1 MDKLTKLQKHAD
13 KLFIKHNIQLKNKDR
28 FKILKQTSLYLDAV
42 IFNIVSIFCLI
53 CILNNGSKITDKTIK
68 AGRQYVENKCS
79 FNYSMV
85 GGDGRL
91 GSATFL
97 GKNETM
103 YSINNP
109 TEDILGVDYAGGIA
123 RPQIGGGISTNI
135 DELHNILNKY
145 VKDILVYHSISA
157 SNTIKKEILKII
169 TFHITC
175 FINNLKHH
183 QGIITLSALKKIVK
197 SNHILH
203 PFK

>member
-13 KLFIKHNIQLKNKDR
+13 KLFAKHDIQIKNKDR

-53 CILNNGSKITDKTIK
+53 CIINNASKITDKTIK
-68 AGRQYVENKCS
+68 VGRQYIENKCS

-97 GKNETM
+97 GKHESM

-109 TEDILGVDYAGGIA
+109 TDDILGVDYAGGIA
-123 RPQIGGGISTNI
+123 RPQIGGGASTNV
-135 DELHNILNKY
+135 DKLHTILSKY
-145 VKDILVYHSISA
+145 VKDILEYHSITA
-157 SNTIKKEILKII
+157 SNSIKKEILKII

-175 FINNLKHH
+175 FINSLKHH
-183 QGIITLSALKKIVK
+183 QGTLTLSSLKKLVK
-197 SNHILH
+197 GNNILH

>member
-13 KLFIKHNIQLKNKDR
+13 KLFTKHNIQLKHKDR
-28 FKILKQTSLYLDAV
+28 YKILKQTSLYLDAV

-53 CILNNGSKITDKTIK
+53 CIINNASKITNKTIR
-68 AGRQYVENKCS
+68 AGRQYIENKCS

-97 GKNETM
+97 GKNESM

-109 TEDILGVDYAGGIA
+109 TDDILRVDYAGGIA
-123 RPQIGGGISTNI
+123 RPQIGGGASANV
-135 DELHNILNKY
+135 DELHTILSKY

-175 FINNLKHH
+175 FINGLKQY
-183 QGIITLSALKKIVK
+183 QGILSLSGLKKIVK
-197 SNHILH
+197 GNNILH